1 LLQENAALY
10 GTTPNDKFDQFVAS
24 EIANKWIKDFSPVR
38 WTVKSRVEIQDGD
51 EADTTFDVRELN
63 IPMVKMTEVLAA
75 TMSRE
80 GLNTDVKSKLEE
92 KLGKAFKQ
100 FVDNGGLYNEPGHAF
115 FISKS
120 SKVHSSTDL
129 NAHLLRAIA
138 KFNEHAA
145 SHLQIKLD
153 LGRFRSFFFGK
164 VLQGTDLST
173 AYTAMSALK
182 DISTAEAPFVR
193 VVSNEVAYIDQVDSV
208 KLQFYDMV
216 GTPIKFERELKQVS
230 LVSDVSRDISIDVTA
245 ASKLSASEGQLVIDL
260 KAVSEL
266 VPGSFWV

>member
-1 LLQENAALY
+1 
-10 GTTPNDKFDQFVAS
+10 
-24 EIANKWIKDFSPVR
+24 
-38 WTVKSRVEIQDGD
+38 VEIQDGD

-145 SHLQIKLD
+145 SHL
-153 LGRFRSFFFGK
+153 RSSSTWEDFA
-164 VLQGTDLST
+164 LSS
-173 AYTAMSALK
+173 SAKSSRAL
-182 DISTAEAPFVR
+182 T
-193 VVSNEVAYIDQVDSV
+193 SV
-208 KLQFYDMV
+208 QP
-216 GTPIKFERELKQVS
+216 TPR
-230 LVSDVSRDISIDVTA
+230 
-245 ASKLSASEGQLVIDL
+245 
-260 KAVSEL
+260 
-266 VPGSFWV
+266 